1 MRFKKYYKDILSLV
15 SAILLLGTTI
25 LINKYDVKQLYRE
38 FAGLRLKVDAQ
49 EKVIEGL
56 EDRVNVL
63 VVQNQ
68 RLLFDLDK
76 HNETRGSEN
85 ALLLGRLKDLEYKVE
100 VLSMKSTITNNGKVF
115 NDRFEFV
122 DKQENRIGWY
132 ENNGQ
137 VLVAWKDDYLTT
149 KKVNVNTIGEINLV
163 PKIKKL
169 DKDEFVSYI
178 DESYLGG
185 ITIRGR
191 GEVQK
196 IEPPRNQ
203 FSFGPFIGVAYNGVT
218 GLTEPIVGIGV
229 SYNLIK
235 VWDWRWFFSLF
246 IFINEEI
253 LHYEH

>member
-1 MRFKKYYKDILSLV
+1 MRFKNYYKDILSIV
-15 SAILLLGTTI
+15 GAALLLGTTI

-38 FAGLRLKVDAQ
+38 FATLSLKVNAQ
-49 EKVIEGL
+49 EKVIESL
-56 EDRVNVL
+56 EDRVNTL

-68 RLLFDLDK
+68 RLLNDLEE

-85 ALLLGRLKDLEYKVE
+85 SLLLERLQDLEYKVE
-100 VLSMKSTITNNGKVF
+100 VLSMKNTLSGGKVF
-115 NDRFEFV
+115 NDRFEFT
-122 DKQENRIGWY
+122 DKQVNRFGQY
-132 ENNGQ
+132 ETKGQ
-137 VLVAWKDDYLTT
+137 VLVAWKDDYLAT
-149 KKVNVNTIGEINLV
+149 KKVNVNTIGEINLK

-185 ITIRGR
+185 ITIRGQ

-203 FSFGPFIGVAYNGVT
+203 FSFGPFIGVAYNNAT

-235 VWDWRWFFSLF
+235 IWDWR
-246 IFINEEI
+246 
-253 LHYEH
+253 

>member
-15 SAILLLGTTI
+15 GTLLLLGTTI

-38 FAGLRLKVDAQ
+38 FATLSFKVNAQ
-49 EKVIEGL
+49 EKQIEGL
-56 EDRVNVL
+56 EDKVSTL
-63 VVQNQ
+63 IVQNQ
-68 RLLFDLDK
+68 RLLKDLDE

-85 ALLLGRLKDLEYKVE
+85 ALLMQKIQDLEYKFE

-122 DKQENRIGWY
+122 DKQENRIGRY
-132 ENNGQ
+132 ETNGQ
-137 VLVAWKDDYLTT
+137 VLVAWKDDYLAT
-149 KKVNVNTIGEINLV
+149 KKVNVNTIGEINV
-163 PKIKKL
+163 IPKIKKL

-178 DESYLGG
+178 DETYLGG
-185 ITIRGR
+185 ITIRGQ
-191 GEVQK
+191 GDVQK

-218 GLTEPIVGIGV
+218 GLTEPIVGVGI

-235 VWDWRWFFSLF
+235 VWDWR
-246 IFINEEI
+246 
-253 LHYEH
+253 

>member
-15 SAILLLGTTI
+15 AALSLLGTVYFV
-25 LINKYDVKQLYRE
+25 NHYDIKQLYRE
-38 FAGLRLKVDAQ
+38 FATLSLKVKSQ
-49 EKVIEGL
+49 EKQIETL
-56 EDRVNVL
+56 SSRVDL
-63 VVQNQ
+63 LAKQNQ
-68 RLLFDLDK
+68 DLLYELRE
-76 HNETRGSEN
+76 HNDTRGSEN
-85 ALLLGRLKDLEYKVE
+85 ALLLERLQDLEYKVE
-100 VLSMKSTITNNGKVF
+100 VLSMKSTITKNSKVF

-122 DKQENRIGWY
+122 DKQENRIGNY
-132 ENNGQ
+132 ETKGQ
-137 VLVAWKDDYLTT
+137 VLVAWKDDYLAT
-149 KKVNVNTIGEINLV
+149 KKVNVNTIGELNLV

-178 DESYLGG
+178 DDTYIGG

-235 VWDWRWFFSLF
+235 VWDWR
-246 IFINEEI
+246 
-253 LHYEH
+253 

>member
-1 MRFKKYYKDILSLV
+1 MRFKKYYKDIFSLV
-15 SAILLLGTTI
+15 SAVLLLGTTI

-38 FAGLRLKVDAQ
+38 FATLRLKVDAQ
-49 EKVIEGL
+49 EKEIKSL

-68 RLLFDLDK
+68 RLITDLEE

-85 ALLLGRLKDLEYKVE
+85 ALLMEKLQDLEYKVE
-100 VLSMKSTITNNGKVF
+100 VLSMKSTLSNGKVF
-115 NDRFEFV
+115 NDRFEFT
-122 DKQENRIGWY
+122 DKQVNRVGQY
-132 ENNGQ
+132 ETKGQ
-137 VLVAWKDDYLTT
+137 VLVAWKDDYLAT
-149 KKVNVNTIGEINLV
+149 KKVNVNTIGEINLS
-163 PKIKKL
+163 PKIQKL
-169 DKDEFVSYI
+169 NKNEFVSYI
-178 DESYLGG
+178 DETYVGG

-203 FSFGPFIGVAYNGVT
+203 FSFGPFIGVAYNNAT

-235 VWDWRWFFSLF
+235 VWDWR
-246 IFINEEI
+246 
-253 LHYEH
+253 

>member
-1 MRFKKYYKDILSLV
+1 MRFKKYYKDILSLIA
-15 SAILLLGTTI
+15 SLSLLASVYFA
-25 LINKYDVKQLYRE
+25 NHYDIKQLYRE
-38 FAGLRLKVDAQ
+38 FVGLRLKVQSQ
-49 EKVIEGL
+49 EKLIDSL
-56 EDRVNVL
+56 EDRVNLL

-68 RLLFDLDK
+68 RLLVDLSE

-85 ALLLGRLKDLEYKVE
+85 ALLIQRIQDLEYKFE

-122 DKQENRIGWY
+122 DKQENRIGKY
-132 ENNGQ
+132 ETNGQ
-137 VLVAWKDDYLTT
+137 VLVAWKDDYLAT

-169 DKDEFVSYI
+169 DKDEFISYI

-185 ITIRGR
+185 ITIRGQ

-218 GLTEPIVGIGV
+218 GLTEPIIGVGV

-235 VWDWRWFFSLF
+235 VWDWR
-246 IFINEEI
+246 
-253 LHYEH
+253 

>member
-15 SAILLLGTTI
+15 GTLLLLGTTI

-38 FAGLRLKVDAQ
+38 FATLSLKVNAQ
-49 EKVIEGL
+49 EKKIEGL
-56 EDRVNVL
+56 EDKVSVL
-63 VVQNQ
+63 IVQNQ
-68 RLLFDLDK
+68 RLLKDLDE

-85 ALLLGRLKDLEYKVE
+85 SLLMQKIQDLEYKFE

-122 DKQENRIGWY
+122 DKQENRIGRY
-132 ENNGQ
+132 ETNGQ
-137 VLVAWKDDYLTT
+137 VLVAWKDDYLAT
-149 KKVNVNTIGEINLV
+149 KKVNVNTIGEINV
-163 PKIKKL
+163 IPKIKKL

-178 DESYLGG
+178 DETYLGG
-185 ITIRGR
+185 ITIRGQ
-191 GEVQK
+191 GDVQK

-235 VWDWRWFFSLF
+235 VWDWR
-246 IFINEEI
+246 
-253 LHYEH
+253 

>member
-1 MRFKKYYKDILSLV
+1 MQFKKYYKNIFSLV
-15 SAILLLGTTI
+15 SAVLLLGTTI

-38 FAGLRLKVDAQ
+38 FATLRLKVNAQ
-49 EKVIEGL
+49 EKEIESL

-68 RLLFDLDK
+68 RLITDLEE

-85 ALLLGRLKDLEYKVE
+85 ALLMEKLQDLEYKVE
-100 VLSMKSTITNNGKVF
+100 VLSMKSTLSNGKVF
-115 NDRFEFV
+115 NDRFEFT
-122 DKQENRIGWY
+122 DKQVNRVGQY
-132 ENNGQ
+132 ETKGQ

-149 KKVNVNTIGEINLV
+149 KKVNVNTIGEINLS
-163 PKIKKL
+163 PKIEKL
-169 DKDEFVSYI
+169 NKDEFVSYI
-178 DESYLGG
+178 DETYVGG

-203 FSFGPFIGVAYNGVT
+203 FSFGPFIGVAYNNAT
-218 GLTEPIVGIGV
+218 GLTEPIIGIGV

-235 VWDWRWFFSLF
+235 VWDWR
-246 IFINEEI
+246 
-253 LHYEH
+253 